1 MDSFLSSQDEI
12 TEFLNSLGEDKVLS
26 CDAVLLLPFD
36 KVLGLLDIQIREVW
50 SALRQARRG
59 FPTFKTA
66 EKMLSGD
73 PSDISLSSVKK
84 HLRWVPLPR
93 GALQFA
99 RYQIDNGYS
108 VSTLVHWHG
117 FLEHAA
123 LSTPV
128 VLEYWQEKLYQISDL
143 SAVGIRSVSRQH
155 DRFLMYTSSEVVE
168 HLGCPASRHLMPDL
182 LGEFKNDDEI
192 DSDKQVRQ
200 LMAADAFSVLLRLA
214 AWLIAEAQIA
224 NWDWEVSENSHNEVH
239 AGWAIPKWCGLAQT
253 WSNPMEQALEKL
265 AKASGWS
272 GKKQKPV
279 TYLGK
284 IWAESDDMPESSKI
298 RLLRNWV
305 QLKPGRP
312 SFKSMQNL
320 IHVCFDRAVK
330 ARHELPADVEVA
342 YWQGA
347 CWFRFA
353 ETMAI
358 LVRDFQKDGWPTDLI
373 ASMMSVYE
381 SEYRTA
387 RALMGKPISD

>member
-1 MDSFLSSQDEI
+1 MDSVLCSQDEI
-12 TEFLNSLGEDKVLS
+12 TEFFDSFGEDARG
-26 CDAVLLLPFD
+26 CNAVLLLPLD
-36 KVLGLLDIQIREVW
+36 KTLTLLGVQFREVW
-50 SALRQARRG
+50 SASREIRRG
-59 FPTFKTA
+59 LPTFKTA
-66 EKMLSGD
+66 QKMLSED
-73 PSDISLSSVKK
+73 PASLSLSSVKK
-84 HLRWVPLPR
+84 RLHMTPLPR

-99 RYQIDNGYS
+99 KYQLGNGYS
-108 VSTLVHWHG
+108 VSTVVHWLG

-123 LSTPV
+123 FSTPV

-143 SAVGIRSVSRQH
+143 SGVGIRSVSRHH
-155 DRFLMYTSSEVVE
+155 DRYLMYTSAEVVE
-168 HLGCPASRHLMPDL
+168 HLGCPASRHLMADL
-182 LGEFKNDDEI
+182 LSEFKNDDEI
-192 DSDKQVRQ
+192 DRDKRVGQ

-224 NWDWEVSENSHNEVH
+224 NWDWEVSENSHNSVH
-239 AGWAIPKWCGLAQT
+239 AAWAIPKWCGSAQS
-253 WSNPMEQALEKL
+253 WSNPMEHALEKL

-284 IWAESDDMPESSKI
+284 VWAEAEDMPESSKI

-305 QLKPGRP
+305 QLKPSRP

-320 IHVCFDRAVK
+320 VRVCFDLAVK
-330 ARHELPADVEVA
+330 ARHELPADVVVA

-358 LVRDFQKDGWPTDLI
+358 LVRDFQKDGWSTDLI

-387 RALMGKPISD
+387 RALMGKPIND